1 MAKQEEH
8 ITLYL
13 GHAFKQDLGKRL
25 LVTGCVVLV
34 KI

>member
-13 GHAFKQDLGKRL
+13 GHDFKQNLGKRL
-25 LVTGCVVLV
+25 LVIGCAVLV